1 MASILNWQPESTLIE
16 QILRLAQQRGQS
28 PQTILT
34 EAVRLYLDTQ
44 PTPAIPKDS
53 FDVSDRQ
60 TDPLIGL
67 FSGSPELSTQSE
79 TILEQEITPQSGW
92 TWKSR

>member
-1 MASILNWQPESTLIE
+1 MASTLNWQLEPPLIE
-16 QILRLAQQRGQS
+16 QLLTLAQQRGQS
-28 PQTILT
+28 PEAILT

-44 PTPAIPKDS
+44 TAAASHPPDT
-53 FDVSDRQ
+53 SDRQ

-67 FSGSPELSTQSE
+67 FSGSPDLSIQSE